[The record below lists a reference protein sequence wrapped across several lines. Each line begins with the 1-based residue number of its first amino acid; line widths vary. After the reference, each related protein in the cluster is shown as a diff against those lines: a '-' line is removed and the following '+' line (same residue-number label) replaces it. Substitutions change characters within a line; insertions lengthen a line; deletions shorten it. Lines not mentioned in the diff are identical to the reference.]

1 VAAGGSGPNLKN
13 FNNDGST
20 GTGDLKK
27 ISASSSVREPEKV
40 NRGTSIHDL
49 NKVTVHDCKNISS
62 GSSVSDLKNIDNGD
76 KHKKVG
82 YTGAR
87 CVDIGSGQ
95 PTEGRSH
102 APRKPN
108 RAPSMAVTTAGTLA
122 RAP

>member
-13 FNNDGST
+13 FNNNGST
-20 GTGDLKK
+20 GIGDLKK
-27 ISASSSVREPEKV
+27 ISGSRSVREPEKV

-49 NKVTVHDCKNISS
+49 NKVTVHDCGI
-62 GSSVSDLKNIDNGD
+62 SVSDLKNIDNGD

-108 RAPSMAVTTAGTLA
+108 RALSMAVTTAGTLA